1 MVGQSAAP
9 TRGDV
14 VDYTLGSRR
23 IRVLVVSANAYTRN
37 YPVTVLIHSRADGD
51 VPGILLPLPSDLAG
65 AAPSTSPES
74 ASPIQAP
81 SGTGTGASHHRSPP
95 KSITAFAAFSAC
107 SATLSAGPRGTR
119 PQAAPSP
126 CRSGN
131 FLTGCGSGLV
141 ASTRG

>member
-65 AAPSTSPES
+65 GGTIDLSRIRFADPGAFGHRHGRITPPLAAKVD
-74 ASPIQAP
+74 
-81 SGTGTGASHHRSPP
+81 HDLRR
-95 KSITAFAAFSAC
+95 
-107 SATLSAGPRGTR
+107 L
-119 PQAAPSP
+119 
-126 CRSGN
+126 
-131 FLTGCGSGLV
+131 LGL
-141 ASTRG
+141 